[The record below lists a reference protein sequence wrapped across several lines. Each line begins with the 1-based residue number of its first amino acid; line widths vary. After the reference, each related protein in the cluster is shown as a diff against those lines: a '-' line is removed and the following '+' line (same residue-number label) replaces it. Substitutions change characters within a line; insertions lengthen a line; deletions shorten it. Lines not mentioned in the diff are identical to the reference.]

1 MASEA
6 LAGAGSGGSSGSGT
20 ARRASRTVPHAKP
33 KGAASRASVGV
44 LASDGAG
51 VWHAATGEPVGT
63 PIFVPQPAQS
73 PVRVTKKEP
82 DIYDI
87 EVVPRGLCATAS
99 PPRGSDAKRKQMQAP
114 DQRELPHPA
123 RARA

>member
-1 MASEA
+1 M
-6 LAGAGSGGSSGSGT
+6 
-20 ARRASRTVPHAKP
+20 RRR
-33 KGAASRASVGV
+33 GCVG
-44 LASDGAG
+44 
-51 VWHAATGEPVGT
+51 AATGKPVGK
-63 PIFVPQPAQS
+63 PIFVLWFGDFYISRMPAQP

-99 PPRGSDAKRKQMQAP
+99 PPRGSDTKRKQMQAP

-123 RARA
+123 QVRA